1 MLLSIVI
8 PLFNEEESLPFLLGK
23 LCPIA
28 AGIDPDFELILVDD
42 GSKDRTLAMLN
53 EAAARDSHL
62 RVLSFSRNFGHQ
74 AAVTA
79 GLDFAQG
86 ECVIVMDADLQDP
99 PEILP
104 RMVALFQEGYDV
116 VSPQRA
122 SRQGDSW
129 FKRKTAWAF
138 YKVMQEM
145 VDRRVVPEVGDFR
158 LFSRRALLGIRGF
171 REQHRFMRGLV
182 AWLGLKEAIVPFER
196 QERVAGVT
204 KYPLWKMV
212 KFSWTAITS
221 FSGLPLRF
229 ALVMGM
235 FFVVLDAFLIVW
247 VVYVALV
254 LKAVVPGW
262 ASLIVVQGLFSGV
275 TLISVGLIGD
285 YISRI
290 YDESK
295 QRPLYVLGHTRNLN
309 PESASSP
316 RGLWLAEP
324 REPQPGPK
332 E

>member
-23 LCPIA
+23 LRPIA
-28 AGIDPDFELILVDD
+28 SGIDPDFELILVDD
-42 GSKDRTLAMLN
+42 GSKDRTLAMLKT
-53 EAAARDSHL
+53 AAAEDPHL

-79 GLDFAQG
+79 GLDFATG
-86 ECVIVMDADLQDP
+86 DCVIVMDADLQDP

-104 RMVALFQEGYDV
+104 KMVALFQQGYDI

-129 FKRKTAWAF
+129 FKRKSAWAF
-138 YKVMQEM
+138 YKIMQKM
-145 VDRRVVPEVGDFR
+145 VDRRIVPEVGDFR
-158 LFSRRALLGIRGF
+158 LFSRRALLGIRSF

-204 KYPLWKMV
+204 KYPLWKMIR
-212 KFSWTAITS
+212 FSWTAITS

-235 FFVVLDAFLIVW
+235 FFVLFDALLILW
-247 VVYVALV
+247 VVYVAFV
-254 LKAVVPGW
+254 LKTVVPGW

-275 TLISVGLIGD
+275 TLISVGLMGD

-295 QRPLYVLGHTRNLN
+295 QRPLYVLTQTENLS
-309 PESASSP
+309 PSTASSP
-316 RGLWLAEP
+316 RGLWLAGTP
-324 REPQPGPK
+324 PKDQGPK